1 MLLTENPLEA
11 AMLRLHLLSVAV
23 TARFFAAPGN
33 LVFQRALPLPP
44 PAELRA
50 DTQRLGRANA
60 RAPAGPVASLVFPAA
75 VVLGAAVATYSQGR
89 TSPNGAGSSGIQE
102 PRRRQALG
110 GAAAAALLSSGAFWP
125 GAAAANTM
133 PDLMEPT
140 EGFNNDEAKRAAF
153 RDKNKKFKK
162 AWRQELGNLEFST
175 NDAEAVAAMRALTQ
189 LIKENGGEIPEG
201 VRKQDLDQ
209 IYQIVKPNLEKDAR
223 LEFLKL
229 DQVVRNIVTVKK
241 MDSGD
246 PFEFN

>member
-1 MLLTENPLEA
+1 
-11 AMLRLHLLSVAV
+11 
-23 TARFFAAPGN
+23 
-33 LVFQRALPLPP
+33 
-44 PAELRA
+44 
-50 DTQRLGRANA
+50 
-60 RAPAGPVASLVFPAA
+60 
-75 VVLGAAVATYSQGR
+75 
-89 TSPNGAGSSGIQE
+89 
-102 PRRRQALG
+102 
-110 GAAAAALLSSGAFWP
+110 
-125 GAAAANTM
+125 M

-209 IYQIVKPNLEKDAR
+209 IYTTIKPNLEKDAR